1 MKNHPLGKPLPRLL
15 RTTYSER
22 PSKRTCATCNRLHH
36 SSLHDEKP
44 TTSSSSQKLSFP
56 SSQHSSRTHNSLNRQ
71 QQRFTNSLLLYLPV
85 TLITGNKYISTN
97 NFLGNGSNDSYL
109 TKSTIDYL
117 QIEQSQT
124 TFVLFN
130 RTHSTAS
137 AESAITFA
145 NSHFPTF
152 ITIRSHFSLEQ
163 TASTLLRPP
172 RAIEADRG
180 WTIGG
185 STAAC

>member
-1 MKNHPLGKPLPRLL
+1 MKTHPLGKPLPRLL

-71 QQRFTNSLLLYLPV
+71 QQRFTNSLLLYLAF

-109 TKSTIDYL
+109 VKSTIDYL
-117 QIEQSQT
+117 QVEQSQT
-124 TFVLFN
+124 TFLCEHTQRHLLSLQSPL
-130 RTHSTAS
+130 RTH
-137 AESAITFA
+137 IYRF
-145 NSHFPTF
+145 
-152 ITIRSHFSLEQ
+152 
-163 TASTLLRPP
+163 
-172 RAIEADRG
+172 
-180 WTIGG
+180 
-185 STAAC
+185 